1 VNSLH
6 LRTDEQKFKKADIRG
21 GDHERR
27 QCGRSRHLSK
37 ISDVRFDPDC
47 CRQGYF
53 SNVPNSDAPLL
64 LTVGLQSES
73 LPSLG
78 AEGPFIAALQTGC

>member
-1 VNSLH
+1 MTHES
-6 LRTDEQKFKKADIRG
+6 EIM
-21 GDHERR
+21 DH
-27 QCGRSRHLSK
+27 
-37 ISDVRFDPDC
+37 
-47 CRQGYF
+47 
-53 SNVPNSDAPLL
+53 A